1 MIGMEF
7 EWDRFKAESNARKHG
22 VTFQLAREAFLDINN
37 FEYADEYPF
46 EERTVLLG
54 MADGVILYIV
64 YTDRPPNIR
73 LISARKAEKH
83 EQDIYYHRN
92 AP

>member
-1 MIGMEF
+1 MEF
-7 EWDRFKAESNARKHG
+7 EWDRLKAEANAKKHG
-22 VTFQLAREAFLDINN
+22 VTFHLAREAFLDINN

-54 MADGVILYIV
+54 MVDNIILYIV

>member
-1 MIGMEF
+1 MEF
-7 EWDRFKAESNARKHG
+7 EWDRLKAEANARKHG
-22 VTFQLAREAFLDINN
+22 VTFHLAREAFLDINN
-37 FEYADEYPF
+37 FEFADEHPF
-46 EERTVLLG
+46 EERTVLIG
-54 MADGVILYIV
+54 MVDGIVLYII

-73 LISARKAEKH
+73 LISARKAERH

>member
-1 MIGMEF
+1 MEF
-7 EWDRFKAESNARKHG
+7 EWDRLKAESNAKKHG
-22 VTFQLAREAFLDINN
+22 VTFYLAREAFLDLNN

-46 EERTVLLG
+46 EMRTVLLG
-54 MADGVILYIV
+54 MVDGVILYII
-64 YTDRPPNIR
+64 YADRPPNIR
-73 LISARKAEKH
+73 LISARKADRH

>member
-1 MIGMEF
+1 MEF

-22 VTFQLAREAFLDINN
+22 VTFHFAREAFLDLNN

-46 EERTVLLG
+46 EERTVMLG
-54 MADGVILYIV
+54 MVDGLILYIV
-64 YTDRPPNIR
+64 YADWPPNIR
-73 LISARKAEKH
+73 LISARKAERH

>member
-1 MIGMEF
+1 MEF
-7 EWDRFKAESNARKHG
+7 EWDRLKAEANAKKHG
-22 VTFQLAREAFLDINN
+22 VTFHLAREAFLDINN

-73 LISARKAEKH
+73 LISARKAERH

>member
-1 MIGMEF
+1 
-7 EWDRFKAESNARKHG
+7 
-22 VTFQLAREAFLDINN
+22 LAREAFLDINN

-54 MADGVILYIV
+54 MADGVILYLV

-73 LISARKAEKH
+73 LISARKAERH

>member
-1 MIGMEF
+1 MPEMEF
-7 EWDRFKAESNARKHG
+7 EWDRLKAESNAKKHG
-22 VTFQLAREAFLDINN
+22 VTFEVAREAFVDINN
-37 FEYADEYPF
+37 FEFADDYPY
-46 EERTVLLG
+46 EERSVLLG
-54 MADGVILYIV
+54 MAKGTILYIV
-64 YTDRPPNIR
+64 YTDRPPNVR

>member
-1 MIGMEF
+1 MEF
-7 EWDRFKAESNARKHG
+7 EWDPRKAEANANKHG
-22 VTFQLAREAFLDINN
+22 VTFHLAREAFLDLHN
-37 FEYADEYPF
+37 FEYADEYPY

-54 MADGVILYIV
+54 MVDGLVLYIV
-64 YTDRPPNIR
+64 YTDRLPNIR

-92 AP
+92 TP

>member
-1 MIGMEF
+1 MEF
-7 EWDRFKAESNARKHG
+7 EWDRFKAEANAKKHG
-22 VTFQLAREAFLDINN
+22 VTFDLAREAFLDINN

-54 MADGVILYIV
+54 RASGILLYVV

-73 LISARKAEKH
+73 LISARKAERH

-92 AP
+92 AL

>member
-1 MIGMEF
+1 MEF
-7 EWDRFKAESNARKHG
+7 EWDGIKAESNAKKHG
-22 VTFQLAREAFLDINN
+22 VTFRLAREAFLDLNS
-37 FEYADEYPF
+37 FEYVDEYPY

-54 MADGVILYIV
+54 MVDGVVLYVV